1 MPPVLRLV
9 LTADA
14 SQAKRLRNEL
24 RAWLREARING
35 ATGHDITL
43 AVDEAF
49 VNAVEHP
56 VDRSS
61 REITVSGDVRSGR
74 LVVRIADQ
82 GRWQASMDPD
92 RPHYGR
98 RLMNELMDRIEIERR
113 RGGTTITLHKNIG
126 PVS

>member
-1 MPPVLRLV
+1 VTPALRLI

-24 RAWLREARING
+24 RAWLRDARING
-35 ATGHDITL
+35 ATGHDVTL

-49 VNAVEHP
+49 INAVEHP

-61 REITVSGDVRSGR
+61 REITVSGEVRSGR
-74 LVVRIADQ
+74 LVVRIADR
-82 GRWQASMDPD
+82 GRWQASVDPD

-98 RLMNELMDRIEIERR
+98 KLMDKLMDRVEIERH
-113 RGGTTITLHKNIG
+113 RGGTTITLHKII
-126 PVS
+126 PA